1 VSPQEADGRP
11 PPAEGRPPQAEG
23 RVPQAEGRV
32 PQAEGRVIDPGIVRD
47 TGHADLETEVV
58 VVGGGG
64 SGLTAAIA
72 AAQGGVDVLV
82 LEKQARPWCNT
93 ARSGGMIPA
102 AGTRFQRAAGIVEG
116 PEAMAED
123 ILRKNGHASDPETTL
138 HLCRVAASLVEWL
151 VDDVGVSLT
160 FVHDFKYP
168 AHTEFRMHAPPS
180 RTGAALWADLR
191 RAVTAHPR
199 AELIEDAAV
208 TGLIADEGGAVRGVR
223 VERAGRVE
231 RVSARKVILAAN
243 GFAANRAMLERYC
256 PEVAGA
262 YYFGGEGNTGEAIRW
277 GQALGGTVAF
287 MDAYQA
293 HASVA
298 VPHGILVTYALITE
312 GGIQVNRD
320 GRRFGDE
327 TTGYSEHALRVL
339 AQPDGLAWAVYD
351 ERLHRLALG
360 FDDYRQALG
369 AGAVV
374 TAGTASA
381 LAAALGL
388 PAHALEATLDEYRA
402 VAEGR
407 RADAH
412 GRRDCRRLALP
423 LYGVKVTGALFHT
436 QGGLVVDRAARV
448 LRADS
453 TPVPHLYA
461 GGGTAAGLSGHGPGG
476 YFSGN
481 GLLTALG
488 YGMLA
493 GRDAAR
499 AIRPVGRETA
509 NPAGAGPAPRE
520 GSA

>member
-1 VSPQEADGRP
+1 MSEHA
-11 PPAEGRPPQAEG
+11 
-23 RVPQAEGRV
+23 
-32 PQAEGRVIDPGIVRD
+32 GIVPH
-47 TGHADLETEVV
+47 TGRADIETDVV
-58 VVGGGG
+58 VVGAGGC
-64 SGLTAAIA
+64 GLTAAIA
-72 AAQGGVDVLV
+72 SAQGGVDALV

-116 PEAMAED
+116 PEGMAED
-123 ILRKNGHASDPETTL
+123 ILRKNNYASDAATTT
-138 HLCRVAASLVEWL
+138 HLCRVATGLVEWL
-151 VDDVGVSLT
+151 VDDVGVALT

-168 AHTEFRMHAPPS
+168 GHTEFRMHAPPS
-180 RTGAALWADLR
+180 RTGAALWTDLR
-191 RAVTAHPR
+191 RAVTDHPR
-199 AELIEDAAV
+199 AELIENASV
-208 TGLIADEGGAVRGVR
+208 TGLIADEGGAVRGVL

-231 RVSARKVILAAN
+231 RVVAAKVILAAN
-243 GFAANRAMLERYC
+243 GFAANREMLERYC
-256 PEVAGA
+256 PEVASA

-277 GQALGGTVAF
+277 GQALGGAVAF

-298 VPHGILVTYALITE
+298 VPHGILITWALITE

-339 AQPDGLAWAVYD
+339 GEPEGLAWTVYD
-351 ERLHRLALG
+351 ERLHHLALG
-360 FDDYRQALG
+360 FDDYRQALA
-369 AGAVV
+369 AGALV
-374 TAGTASA
+374 TAPTAA
-381 LAAALGL
+381 TLAAALGL
-388 PAHALEATLDEYRA
+388 PANALEDTLDEYRA
-402 VAEGR
+402 VADGQRADAFGR
-407 RADAH
+407 RA
-412 GRRDCRRLALP
+412 CRRLEAP

-436 QGGLVVDRAARV
+436 QGGLLVDGAARV
-448 LRADS
+448 RRADG
-453 TPVPHLYA
+453 TPVPNLYA

-499 AIRPVGRETA
+499 AIRQA
-509 NPAGAGPAPRE
+509 
-520 GSA
+520 

>member
-1 VSPQEADGRP
+1 VTDDAGL
-11 PPAEGRPPQAEG
+11 
-23 RVPQAEGRV
+23 
-32 PQAEGRVIDPGIVRD
+32 VRD
-47 TGHADLETEVV
+47 TGRFDLESDVV

-64 SGLTAAIA
+64 CGLTAAIA
-72 AAQGGVDVLV
+72 AAQGEVDVLV

-93 ARSGGMIPA
+93 ARSGGMVPA
-102 AGTRFQRAAGIVEG
+102 AGTRFQRAAGVIES

-123 ILRKNGHASDPETTL
+123 ILRKNGRASDPETTL
-138 HLCRVAASLVEWL
+138 HLCRVAPRLVEWL
-151 VDDVGVSLT
+151 VDSVGVALD

-191 RAVTAHPR
+191 RAMAAHLR
-199 AELIEDAAV
+199 AELVEGVGA
-208 TGLIADEGGAVRGVR
+208 TGLIADDGGAARGVV
-223 VERAGRVE
+223 VERDGRVE
-231 RVSARKVILAAN
+231 RIGARKVILAAN
-243 GFAANRAMLERYC
+243 GFAANRAMLARYC
-256 PEVAGA
+256 PEMAGA

-277 GQALGGTVAF
+277 GQALGGAVAF

-298 VPHGILVTYALITE
+298 VPHGILITYAVITE

-320 GRRFGDE
+320 GHRFGDE

-339 AQPDGLAWAVYD
+339 AQPEGLAWNVYD

-360 FDDYRQALG
+360 FEDYRQALD

-374 TAGTASA
+374 AAATADD

-388 PAHALEATLDEYRA
+388 PARGLADTLAEYRA
-402 VAEGR
+402 AAEAR
-407 RADAH
+407 RPDPF
-412 GRRDCRRLALP
+412 GRRDCRRLEPP
-423 LYGVKVTGALFHT
+423 LRGVKVTGALFHT
-436 QGGLVVDRAARV
+436 QGGLRVDTAARV
-448 LRADS
+448 LRPDGR
-453 TPVPHLYA
+453 PVPNLYA
-461 GGGTAAGLSGHGPGG
+461 GGGVAAGLSGHGPGG

-499 AIRPVGRETA
+499 AIREDGI
-509 NPAGAGPAPRE
+509 
-520 GSA
+520 GST